1 MQRKKISLVEA
12 ITNTLAGLLVSFTIQ
27 LIIYPVM
34 GIPVKLHQNVII
46 TLVFTAA
53 SIARGYFIRR
63 IFNNLKQHTK

>member
-1 MQRKKISLVEA
+1 MQRKRLSLIEA
-12 ITNTLAGLLVSFTIQ
+12 IANTLAGLLVSFGIQ

-34 GIPVKLHQNVII
+34 GIPVRLEQNIII